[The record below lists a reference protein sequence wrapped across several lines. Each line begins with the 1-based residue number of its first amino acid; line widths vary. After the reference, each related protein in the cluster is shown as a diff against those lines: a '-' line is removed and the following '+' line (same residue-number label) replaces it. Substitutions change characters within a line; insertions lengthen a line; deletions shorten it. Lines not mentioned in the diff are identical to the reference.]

1 MIYVYIREY
10 LYTDMQILMYISIY
24 LYRRSLQIY
33 SEFVPDVNTELNQIT
48 VLTQIYFENFFAIN
62 ILKYY

>member
-10 LYTDMQILMYISIY
+10 LYSDMQILMYISIY

-33 SEFVPDVNTELNQIT
+33 SEFVPDVNTELN
-48 VLTQIYFENFFAIN
+48 
-62 ILKYY
+62 